1 MKFEQIY
8 YPISKELDLVEQELK
23 NINKDLRTKPLQEI
37 LNYFFE
43 VPGKQLRPTL
53 ALLSAK
59 IVNNKVSETNNYQLI
74 QLSVFLELMHSA
86 SLIHDDV
93 IDGDYIR
100 RGQKTLNKIY
110 GRKIAILAGDVIYSQ
125 AFSIICN
132 SLPKEFTNVIVQLT
146 ENMCAAEIQ
155 QANDCVA
162 SKEKYYKVIEG
173 KTAFFMAISCKLG
186 AILSGGDSD
195 EIISLESYGYNLG
208 MAYQILD
215 DFMDGDIDTHLN
227 ITLEDAQNFA
237 DNAIKSIDAF
247 ENSPYKQSLIN
258 LVNYIVDSS
267 VKKVSDA
274 Q

>member
-8 YPISKELDLVEQELK
+8 YPINKELDLVEQELK
-23 NINKDLRTKPLQEI
+23 NINKNLKTKPLQEI

-59 IVNNKVSETNNYQLI
+59 IVNNQLTETKSYQLTK
-74 QLSVFLELMHSA
+74 LAVFLELMHSA

-132 SLPKEFTNVIVQLT
+132 SLPKEFTNVIVLLT

-155 QANDCVA
+155 QASDCTA
-162 SKEKYYKVIEG
+162 SKDKYYKVIEG

-186 AILSGGDSD
+186 AVLAGGDSD
-195 EIISLESYGYNLG
+195 KIISLESYGYNLG
-208 MAYQILD
+208 MAYQIFD
-215 DFMDGDIDTHLN
+215 DFIDGDIDPSLN
-227 ITLEDAQNFA
+227 ITIEDAQSFA
-237 DNAIKSIDAF
+237 DNAIASIETF

-258 LVNYIVDSS
+258 LVKYIVDTSH
-267 VKKVSDA
+267 KKVSNA
-274 Q
+274 

>member
-1 MKFEQIY
+1 MKFEKIY
-8 YPISKELDLVEQELK
+8 NPINKELNLVEQELM
-23 NINKDLRTKPLQEI
+23 NINKNLKTKPLQDI

-59 IVNNKVSETNNYQLI
+59 IVNDKLSETKSYELTQLA
-74 QLSVFLELMHSA
+74 VFLELMHSA

-110 GRKIAILAGDVIYSQ
+110 GRKIAVLAGDVIYSQ

-155 QANDCVA
+155 QANDSPA
-162 SKEKYYKVIEG
+162 SKNKYYKVIEG

-186 AILSGGDSD
+186 AVLAGGDND

-215 DFMDGDIDTHLN
+215 DFMDGDIDADLN

-237 DNAIKSIDAF
+237 YKSIASIETF

-258 LVNYIVDSS
+258 LVNYIVDTSH
-267 VKKVSDA
+267 KKVSNA
-274 Q
+274 